1 MLTDGIYEHLLLD
14 AIRERRAVE
23 QWYRANA
30 WADWPD
36 LRRDNRAALRALLKL
51 ARRARKAEAKAQEH
65 REREER
71 RVLDFIDA
79 HGTRWIVQ

>member
-1 MLTDGIYEHLLLD
+1 
-14 AIRERRAVE
+14 
-23 QWYRANA
+23 
-30 WADWPD
+30 
-36 LRRDNRAALRALLKL
+36 LKL

-71 RVLDFIDA
+71 RVLDYIDS